1 MKLAEALQERAD
13 LQKRIAQLSRRLDNN
28 ARVQQ
33 GEKPAE
39 DPVELLRELDECIE
53 RLEYLIAAINRTNS
67 VTISEGESLST
78 LIARRDCMR
87 KKISILQDFL
97 QEASMLT
104 SRSYRTEIIV
114 KSTVSVYELRKKVD
128 LLSRDLRTLDLR
140 IQQQNWLSDLI

>member
-97 QEASMLT
+97 QEASVLT

>member
-13 LQKRIAQLSRRLDNN
+13 LQKRIAQLSRRLENN

-87 KKISILQDFL
+87 KKISILQNFL
-97 QEASMLT
+97 QEASDLT
-104 SRSYRTEIIV
+104 ARSYRTEIIV
-114 KSTVSVYELRKKVD
+114 KSTVPVHELRKKVD

>member
-28 ARVQQ
+28 ARVHQ

-97 QEASMLT
+97 QEASVLT

>member
-78 LIARRDCMR
+78 LIASRDCMR

-97 QEASMLT
+97 QEASVLT

>member
-13 LQKRIAQLSRRLDNN
+13 LQKRIAQLSRRLENN

-97 QEASMLT
+97 QEASVLT